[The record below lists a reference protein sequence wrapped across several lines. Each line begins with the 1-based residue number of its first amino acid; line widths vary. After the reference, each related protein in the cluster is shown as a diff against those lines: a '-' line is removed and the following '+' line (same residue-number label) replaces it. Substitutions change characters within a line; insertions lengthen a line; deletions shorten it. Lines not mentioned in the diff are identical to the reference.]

1 MKKEIIL
8 SEEDFSKLE
17 KGFKLWEEH
26 RYKNSVILD
35 IRKYNNM
42 EYSFGYIILK
52 DDLKYVSMDDFS
64 PYPNIKERFKE
75 EIESLMKYVGDLN
88 EEIQAKNKTKEA
100 LKSALK
106 ENENLKQQLKQLN
119 KIPNLIRKLYGARR

>member
-1 MKKEIIL
+1 MKKEIIV
-8 SEEDFSKLE
+8 SEEDFKVLE
-17 KGFKLWEEH
+17 EKANLWEEH

-35 IRKYNNM
+35 IRKYYNM
-42 EYSFGYIILK
+42 EYSFDYIILE
-52 DDLKYVSMDDFS
+52 DDLNYVNMNDYSL
-64 PYPNIKERFKE
+64 PNIKERFKE

-88 EEIQAKNKTKEA
+88 EEIQAKNKTREA

-106 ENENLKQQLKQLN
+106 ENENLKQQLN